1 MATTTAA
8 SFLATTTATET
19 ALAAAAYAK
28 GAVVVEKSLNCQ
40 NPVSKC
46 TFFVLIIFA
55 AFLASI

>member
-19 ALAAAAYAK
+19 ALAAAYAK
-28 GAVVVEKSLNCQ
+28 GAVVVEKSLNRQ